1 MAKSYSKT
9 DLINDVVKKTKMP
22 RKDAKAA
29 IDTAFESLQT
39 GLRKTGRVSVSGFG
53 TFSTRKTKAQ
63 KGGQKKIN
71 PFTGEEYTTKAKP
84 AQTKVKFRPAQ
95 AFKGLFNK

>member
-1 MAKSYSKT
+1 MAKSYSKS
-9 DLINDVVKKTKMP
+9 DLINDVMKKTKTD
-22 RKDAKAA
+22 RKTTKNVVE
-29 IDTAFESLQT
+29 TALESLQN
-39 GLRKTGRVSVSGFG
+39 GLKKNGRVSISGFG

-84 AQTKVKFRPAQ
+84 SQTKVKFRPAQ
-95 AFKGLFNK
+95 AFKGMFK